1 MKLVP
6 LDIRQKEFSNSFK
19 GYSKVEVFDF
29 KEEIAGVLEEL
40 ITENNKLKTEMSSL
54 NDELKL
60 YKDIESTLKQTMI
73 TAQQIKDD
81 MHRSSKKEYDLTIA
95 EAELEANRIISKS
108 REQVI
113 SYQTEIEELK
123 RQKSIFQNELENLLN
138 SHLNLLKT
146 FHTKE

>member
-6 LDIRQKEFSNSFK
+6 LDIKQKEFSVTFK
-19 GYSKVEVFDF
+19 GYSKIEVLDF
-29 KEEIAGVLEEL
+29 KEDVASVVEEL
-40 ITENNKLKTEMSSL
+40 TGENNKLKSEIVSL
-54 NDELKL
+54 KEELKI
-60 YKDIESTLKQTMI
+60 YKDIEATLKQTMI

-95 EAELEANRIISKS
+95 EAELEASRIVSKS

-113 SYQTEIEELK
+113 NYQTEIEDLK
-123 RQKSIFQNELENLLN
+123 RQKSIFRNELENLLN
-138 SHLNLLKT
+138 SHLNLLNT

>member
-138 SHLNLLKT
+138 SRLNLLKT

>member
-6 LDIRQKEFSNSFK
+6 LDIKQKEFSVNFR
-19 GYSKVEVFDF
+19 GYSKVEVLDF
-29 KEEIAGVLEEL
+29 KEDIASVVEEL
-40 ITENNKLKTEMSSL
+40 ITENNKLKGETISL
-54 NDELKL
+54 KEELSI
-60 YKDIESTLKQTMI
+60 YQSIETTLKQTMI

-113 SYQTEIEELK
+113 AYQTEIEELR
-123 RQKSIFQNELENLLN
+123 RQKHIFQNELENLLN

-146 FHTKE
+146 FHSKE

>member
-29 KEEIAGVLEEL
+29 KEEVAGVLEEL
-40 ITENNKLKTEMSSL
+40 IAENNKLKADMSSL

-60 YKDIESTLKQTMI
+60 YKDIELTLKQTMI

-113 SYQTEIEELK
+113 NYQTEIEDLR

>member
-6 LDIRQKEFSNSFK
+6 LDIRQKEFSINFR
-19 GYSKVEVFDF
+19 GYSKVEVLDF
-29 KEEIAGVLEEL
+29 KEDVASVLEEL
-40 ITENNKLKTEMSSL
+40 ISENKELKSEIVSL
-54 NDELKL
+54 KDELKI

-73 TAQQIKDD
+73 SAQQIKDD

-113 SYQTEIEELK
+113 NYQTEIEDLK
-123 RQKSIFQNELENLLN
+123 RQKSIFQKELENLLN
-138 SHLNLLKT
+138 SHLNLLNT
-146 FHTKE
+146 FHGKE

>member
-19 GYSKVEVFDF
+19 GFSKVEVFDF
-29 KEEIAGVLEEL
+29 KEEVATVFEEL
-40 ITENNKLKTEMSSL
+40 ITENNKLKSEVSYL
-54 NDELKL
+54 KDDIKL
-60 YKDIESTLKQTMI
+60 YKDIEVTLKQTMI

-81 MHRSSKKEYDLTIA
+81 MHRSSKKEYDLTVA

-113 SYQTEIEELK
+113 SYEIEELR
-123 RQKSIFQNELENLLN
+123 RQKTIFQNELENLLN

>member
-73 TAQQIKDD
+73 TAQQKKDD

>member
-6 LDIRQKEFSNSFK
+6 LDIKQKEFSVSFR
-19 GYSKVEVFDF
+19 GYSKIEVFDF
-29 KEEIAGVLEEL
+29 KEELANVFEEL
-40 ITENNKLKTEMSSL
+40 ISENNKLKSEL
-54 NDELKL
+54 IHLQDEIKI
-60 YKDIESTLKQTMI
+60 YKDIEQTLKQTMI

-113 SYQTEIEELK
+113 SYQSEIEELK
-123 RQKSIFQNELENLLN
+123 RQRSIFRNELENILN